1 MSGRLKRRALVG
13 LIFAAL
19 CALAL
24 AGLVL
29 QALGVIDRRT
39 ATA

>member
-1 MSGRLKRRALVG
+1 MRLKRRTLVG
-13 LIFAAL
+13 LLFVAL

-24 AGLVL
+24 LGVVL
-29 QALGVIDRRT
+29 HALGLTTKTT